1 MNLRYV
7 DDEEDLEWDQVFN
20 GAEMDEKTDIIG
32 EWNSEALAFL
42 GTLQHNPDLSKSAS
56 QMQMSEVGQSA
67 DPSQH
72 HSQGSHRDAANTH
85 GVSNESHSPP
95 QANGFSHGSGSQSQA
110 TDSSRKLRLNEFQT
124 GEESDSWEGPGP
136 SQAVPPNKRRR
147 IQSNDSRRDQRLSAE
162 TLQPRYNQARLKL
175 MRERADICAS
185 ST

>member
-20 GAEMDEKTDIIG
+20 GADMDEKTDIIG
-32 EWNSEALAFL
+32 EWSCEALAFL

-56 QMQMSEVGQSA
+56 QMQMSEVGRSA
-67 DPSQH
+67 APSQH
-72 HSQGSHRDAANTH
+72 HSQGSHSNAANTH
-85 GVSNESHSPP
+85 GVSNESHSPL

-110 TDSSRKLRLNEFQT
+110 TDSSRKMRLDDFQA

-147 IQSNDSRRDQRLSAE
+147 VQSDDSRRYQRPSAE
-162 TLQPRYNQARLKL
+162 ALQPRYNEARLKL
-175 MRERADICAS
+175 MQE
-185 ST
+185 

>member
-95 QANGFSHGSGSQSQA
+95 QA
-110 TDSSRKLRLNEFQT
+110 
-124 GEESDSWEGPGP
+124 SWEGPGP

>member
-20 GAEMDEKTDIIG
+20 GAEMHQKTDIKG
-32 EWNSEALAFL
+32 EWSREALAFL

-72 HSQGSHRDAANTH
+72 HSQGSHRNAANTH
-85 GVSNESHSPP
+85 GVSNESHSPL

-110 TDSSRKLRLNEFQT
+110 TDSSRKMRLDDFQT
-124 GEESDSWEGPGP
+124 GEESDSWEGPSP

-147 IQSNDSRRDQRLSAE
+147 IQSNDGRKDQRTSAE
-162 TLQPRYNQARLKL
+162 ALQPRFNQARLKL
-175 MRERADICAS
+175 MQE
-185 ST
+185 

>member
-7 DDEEDLEWDQVFN
+7 DDDEDLEWDQVFN

-85 GVSNESHSPP
+85 GVSNELHSPP

-110 TDSSRKLRLNEFQT
+110 TDSSRKLRLNELQT

-147 IQSNDSRRDQRLSAE
+147 MQSNDSRRDQRLSAE